1 MKVSEIA
8 NLLDATYCSGK
19 ENADLD
25 IHCGFACDMMSDVL
39 AFVKTQSVLITG
51 LINPQVIRTAEM
63 MDIPCVVIVR
73 GKLPTELMLELA
85 EERGI
90 TVLSTPHRAFSV
102 CGILYS
108 NGLKAE
114 SGE

>member
-1 MKVSEIA
+1 MKISEIA
-8 NLLDATYCSGK
+8 NLIGATYCAGSQ
-19 ENADLD
+19 NADLE

-39 AFVKTQSVLITG
+39 AFVKNQSVLITG

-63 MDIPCVVIVR
+63 MDIPCIVIVR
-73 GKLPTELMLELA
+73 GKLPTELMIELA

-90 TVLSTPHRAFSV
+90 TILSTSLRAFAV

-108 NGLKAE
+108 NGLEAE